1 MTETLADYLPRTQS
15 VTADALLEG
24 FLQFTDSAGIELYP
38 AQEEAIMEIFDDNH
52 VVMNTPTG
60 SGKSM
65 ILLAACFAA
74 IAREQ
79 RVIYTA
85 PIKALVSE
93 KFFDLCRGFGAEQV
107 GLLTGDASVNRD
119 APLLCCTAEILA
131 NIALRQG
138 DDLDCDW
145 VVMDEFH
152 YYSDRDRGVAWQVPL
167 LALQRPNF
175 VLMSATIG
183 NPEFFVAELERR
195 TQRSARLVQSFERP
209 VPLDFAYKETPLQE
223 TIQSLVANNRAPVYV
238 VYFSQRAASERA
250 QSLTSLNFTSKEEKQ
265 ALREELKGFRFDSPF
280 GKELQRFIPH
290 GIGVHHAGM
299 LPKYRR
305 LVERLAQ
312 RGYLKVICGTDTLG
326 VGVNIPIRTVLF
338 TQLYKFDGSTSR
350 ILSVRDF
357 NQIAGRAGR
366 KGFDEQG
373 SVVVQAPEHE
383 IENRILK
390 DKAAG
395 NPKKLRR
402 LRLRPPPERGYTPY
416 DSATLER
423 LRAAKPE
430 PLKSSFRVDPSMLLN
445 VLARSN
451 SCSVGKRLIR
461 SSHEG
466 RTSQTRLLREGMAL
480 FRSLV
485 QAGVV
490 KLDDRGATLHADLQQ
505 DFSLNQALSL
515 FAIEA
520 MDALDPDADDYA
532 LVLLSI
538 IEAILE
544 NPGSILARQVALLK
558 RRLLAE
564 LKAQGAD
571 YEERTA
577 ELERVEYPKPEQEF
591 IYTAFNLFAKHH
603 PWVSAHNIAPKSI
616 ARDMHEQALDFN
628 NYVKEYGL
636 SRMEGVLLRYLTDVY
651 KALQQ
656 TVPEKYKTESVWD
669 LQDWLATELRRVDAS
684 LLDEWTRLT
693 QVSET
698 LDQAER
704 SPMEESRAPEAFA
717 DPRKLAI
724 AVRNTCWRFVL
735 LLARQDYALASEFLR
750 EHEPAELPSPLE
762 RWTSAA
768 LEARMHEYYAEYEA
782 LLIDADARSPAR
794 APWDGNLL
802 RQRLSDPDGNLD
814 WEAVFEIDENQSR
827 AQHKPVL
834 KLRSLGRIDA

>member
-1 MTETLADYLPRTQS
+1 MTPTLAQYLPQTTP
-15 VTADALLEG
+15 VTAEALLEG
-24 FLQFTDSAGIELYP
+24 FLLFTESTGIQLYP

-65 ILLAACFAA
+65 VLLAACFAA
-74 IAREQ
+74 MAREQ

-93 KFFDLCRGFGAEQV
+93 KFFDLCRGFGPEQV

-119 APLLCCTAEILA
+119 APLICCTAEILA
-131 NIALRQG
+131 NMALRQG
-138 DDLDCDW
+138 DELDCDW

-152 YYSDRDRGVAWQVPL
+152 YYSDRERGVAWQVPL

-183 NPEFFVAELERR
+183 NPEFFTAELERR
-195 TQRSARLVQSFERP
+195 TQRAAKLVQSFERP
-209 VPLDFAYKETPLQE
+209 VPLDFTYKETPLHE
-223 TIQSLVANNRAPVYV
+223 TIQSLVSGGRAPVYV
-238 VYFSQRAASERA
+238 VYFSQRSASERA
-250 QSLTSLNFTSKEEKQ
+250 QSLTSLNFTSKEQKQ
-265 ALREELKGFRFDSPF
+265 ALREELHGFRFDSPF

-338 TQLYKFDGSTSR
+338 TQLYKFDGSASR

-366 KGFDEQG
+366 KGFDERG

-402 LRLRPPPERGYTPY
+402 LRLKPPPERGYTPY
-416 DSATLER
+416 DKTTLDR
-423 LRAAKPE
+423 LLLAKPE
-430 PLKSSFRVDPSMLLN
+430 PLKSSFRVEPSMLLN
-445 VLARSN
+445 VLARPSG
-451 SCSVGKRLIR
+451 CSIGKRLIR
-461 SSHEG
+461 SSHEN
-466 RTSQTRLLREGMAL
+466 RTSQGRLLREGMAL

-485 QAGVV
+485 SAEVIT
-490 KLDDRGATLHADLQQ
+490 LHAHGALLHADLQL

-520 MDALDPDADDYA
+520 IDSLDPEAEDYA

-538 IEAILE
+538 VESILE
-544 NPGSILARQVALLK
+544 NPGAILARQVAAMKRQLLS
-558 RRLLAE
+558 E
-564 LKAQGAD
+564 LKAQGVD

-577 ELERVEYPKPEQEF
+577 ALERVEYPKPEAEF

-616 ARDMHEQALDFN
+616 VRDMYEQALDFN
-628 NYVKEYGL
+628 NYVKDYGL

-656 TVPEKYKTESVWD
+656 TVPEKFRTDSVRD

-684 LLDEWTRLT
+684 LLDEWVRLT
-693 QVSET
+693 HAGEALVNDELPPSSERKT
-698 LDQAER
+698 AD
-704 SPMEESRAPEAFA
+704 AFT
-717 DPRKLAI
+717 DPRTFDI
-724 AVRNTCWRFVL
+724 TVRNACWRFIL
-735 LLARQDYALASEFLR
+735 LLARKNYAAARDLLLQ
-750 EHEPAELPSPLE
+750 HEPVPATQAVD
-762 RWTSAA
+762 RWTEAA
-768 LEARMHEYYAEYEA
+768 LEAEMQKYYLEYEA
-782 LLIDADARSPAR
+782 VVIDANARSRSR
-794 APWDGNLL
+794 ATLEGNLL
-802 RQRLSDPDGNLD
+802 RQRLTDPEANLD
-814 WEAVFEIDENQSR
+814 WEAVFAIDEAQSR
-827 AQHKPVL
+827 AHQKPVFTL
-834 KLRSLGRIDA
+834 LSLGQVSS